1 MSPHTRFSNMRSGRT
16 ARLHRQRGAAALIVV
31 MVLFFIISMVAAYTS
46 RNLIFEQRTSANQ
59 YRSSQAFE
67 AADAGIEWGLAQ
79 LNAGRMSDSCTASTD
94 EASGA
99 DPSFRARY
107 LTIDGTN
114 GNVTPRAPTGA
125 GSVQPSC
132 VLDTSSALAA
142 NWKWS
147 CRCPRSDTSTLPL
160 ATPTAAGPAPAFVLR
175 MRDTPRPD
183 LFELQSASCT
193 RLDPSCLGFGAVG
206 ASGDGVAQISVQV
219 ALRRA
224 LNRLPAAALTVAGVL
239 TPAGGSAILRVTNT
253 DVASNGL
260 TLDLGRP
267 GSTDLI
273 DADVSALLTSGVRLA
288 GLPGIP
294 PRQTLFK
301 NDTALKPA
309 AATGFS
315 TPDRQFSNY
324 FGITPTT
331 YFQQPA
337 LVTIDCSTGCS
348 ASQVNQAMVLHPGQA
363 IRLSG
368 TGLLT
373 LDAAVGTAATPALLI
388 TDGDVS
394 IADGVTFTGLLYGR
408 KAAWTLTA
416 DGISTVQGAVIAE
429 GALTLSGAS
438 GELAI
443 TYNPGVLNT
452 LRLTYGSFVRVP
464 GSWKDF
470 VSG

>member
-1 MSPHTRFSNMRSGRT
+1 M
-16 ARLHRQRGAAALIVV
+16 ARLQSQRGAAALIVV

-107 LTIDGTN
+107 LTVDGTN

-147 CRCPRSDTSTLPL
+147 CRCPRSDTSTPPL

-175 MRDTPRPD
+175 MRDTLRPD

-206 ASGDGVAQISVQV
+206 ASGDGVAQISVLV
-219 ALRRA
+219 ALRSG
-224 LNRLPAAALTVAGVL
+224 LNRLPAAALTVAGAL
-239 TPAGGSAILRVTNT
+239 TPAGGSAFLRVTNT
-253 DVASNGL
+253 DVTSNGL
-260 TLDLGRP
+260 TLDLGP
-267 GSTDLI
+267 DL
-273 DADVSALLTSGVRLA
+273 DATALSNLLTSGVRLT

-294 PRQTLFK
+294 ARQTLFK
-301 NDTALKPA
+301 HDTALNPA

-315 TPDRQFSNY
+315 TQDRQFSNY

-337 LVTIDCSTGCS
+337 LVVIDCSSACS
-348 ASQVNQAMVLHPGQA
+348 ASQINQAMVRHPGQA

-408 KAAWTLTA
+408 KVAWTLTV

-438 GELAI
+438 GEMAI
-443 TYNPGVLNT
+443 TYNLGVLNT
-452 LRLTYGSFVRVP
+452 LRLSYGSFVRVP